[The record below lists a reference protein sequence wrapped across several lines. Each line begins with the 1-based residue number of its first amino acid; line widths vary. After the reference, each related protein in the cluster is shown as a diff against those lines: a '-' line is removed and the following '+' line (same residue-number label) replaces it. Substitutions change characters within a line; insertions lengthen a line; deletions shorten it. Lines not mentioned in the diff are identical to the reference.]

1 MTFIHLKKQTMT
13 SKNLLYAFV
22 LMIAVSMSTSCEK
35 AQEDQISTELD
46 AVTTGIIAELSAAA
60 TQDIAKIGS
69 TSAQS
74 QLLKSGV
81 CGATQDTT
89 IANSFTKGNASKSGS
104 LTLAWTLN
112 CNQVKV
118 PTSLS
123 VKATG
128 TGNLDSKI
136 LSSSSNSTGKSA
148 TVYSID
154 GTLQQIAQ
162 PVSKVR
168 NETHFYSQID
178 AKVSKVTVSKDSS
191 HQITSGTVAFTVQ
204 TGQLREQ
211 AQVLVEGSIVFKGN
225 KQATVTV
232 NGKTY
237 EIDLN

>member
-1 MTFIHLKKQTMT
+1 MT

-22 LMIAVSMSTSCEK
+22 LMIAASMSTSCEK

-60 TQDIAKIGS
+60 TQDIAKIGN

-112 CNQVKV
+112 CNQIKV

-136 LSSSSNSTGKSA
+136 LSSSSNSTGNFSISGLAKSA